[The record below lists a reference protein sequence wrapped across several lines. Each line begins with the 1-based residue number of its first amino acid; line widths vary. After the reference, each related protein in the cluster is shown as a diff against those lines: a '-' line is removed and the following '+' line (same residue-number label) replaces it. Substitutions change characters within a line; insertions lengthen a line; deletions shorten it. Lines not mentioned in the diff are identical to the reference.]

1 MLENTLV
8 KEGRM
13 EITLPNSEQVVTGCD
28 AWALSGASS
37 LTAPTAATSYIAGTL
52 TGSAPNWKCSWAS
65 DLTGGASYG
74 VRLASA
80 SSTAKAG

>member
-13 EITLPNSEQVVTGCD
+13 DITLPNTEQVVTGCD
-28 AWALSGASS
+28 AWALSGATS

-52 TGSAPNWKCSWAS
+52 TGTAPNWRCSWAS